1 MGAPIGYRM
10 ITDHNLAELD
20 ALAAKFFSIED
31 ITYGGANQPFVAR
44 YHGNIQSPDFSEN
57 FDRLLAD
64 LSDLHLLPLLRKEVG
79 RHTLYLVPEI
89 KQKRMLDPKLNLIL
103 FIVTL
108 LSVMIT
114 GGMYGYEG
122 ETPQNFLS
130 LVWALIRN
138 GWPFAIS
145 LLAILGTHEFG
156 HYFAGRKH
164 GVQVTLP
171 FFIPFPFSIFGT
183 MGAFINMRSLPKNR
197 KALFDLSVAGPLSGL
212 VVSIIILLIGLNL
225 SELNQLPTAPAA
237 DGLFQMEGNSLL
249 YLFLK
254 FVAFGKVLP
263 QPAGL
268 TGWPLFTQWVQYF
281 FTGQPF
287 PWGAQDVMLHPVA
300 WAGWAGLLVTG
311 INLIPAGQ
319 LDGGHIIYTLFG
331 KKTALRIFP
340 VIVGLLAA
348 MGFVWTT
355 WWIWAGLIFFLG
367 RSHAEPLDLVTELDT
382 RRRWVGYFAL
392 LVFILVF
399 VPVPIMLVGI

>member
-1 MGAPIGYRM
+1 M

-44 YHGNIQSPDFSEN
+44 YRGNIQSPDFSEN
-57 FDRLLAD
+57 FDRLLAN
-64 LSDLHLLPLLRKEVG
+64 LSDLHLLPLLRKEDG

-89 KQKRMLDPKLNLIL
+89 KQKRTLNPKLNLIL
-103 FIVTL
+103 FVVTL

-130 LVWALIRN
+130 LIWALISN

-145 LLAILGTHEFG
+145 LLAILGMHEFG
-156 HYFAGRKH
+156 HYFAGRKN
-164 GVQVTLP
+164 GVQVSLP

-197 KALFDLSVAGPLSGL
+197 KALFDLSVAGPLCGL
-212 VVSIIILLIGLNL
+212 VVSIIVLLIGLNL
-225 SELNQLPTAPAA
+225 SELNHLPLSPTE

-254 FVAFGKVLP
+254 FVSFGKVLP
-263 QPAGL
+263 QSPGL

-331 KKTALRIFP
+331 KKTTQKIFP

-355 WWIWAGLIFFLG
+355 WWIWAALIFFLG

-382 RRRWVGYFAL
+382 RRRWIGYFAL
-392 LVFILVF
+392 LVFVLVF